1 MTALTLTLLASFVVQ
16 DKPEDAMKMEWVI
29 QEGDRFEMK
38 WSYNE
43 QRKREG
49 QDKAAEGHD
58 KRDVEAELTWK
69 AEGIL
74 TLTLKKVTWSYGT
87 QDYEIGLTYFAGKK
101 LNPQL
106 KMNVPPSAPGYPTS
120 KAEADRMFTYMQ
132 KLTEGEFTVDT
143 VTEKGRTL
151 FLWNGGNVRLIT
163 PSLFD
168 RLFTHPLLP
177 SGPVRKD
184 QLFKDPL
191 EAQILPPGLT
201 DIKTVEAKVTSVG
214 EKGLVARG
222 GLNIPFGKAFT
233 ANSQVQNMS
242 GSFTYVCEWNYSPKQ
257 YLQRSTEEQK
267 FSKRIDA
274 KGKDA
279 DFYKENLNHSAGQT
293 LTIKKLEPKPGDPK
307 PGDKKPDEKKPE
319 EKAEEKK

>member
-1 MTALTLTLLASFVVQ
+1 MTALTLAILAPFLLQ
-16 DKPEDAMKMEWVI
+16 DKPEDAQEMKWTL
-29 QEGDRFEMK
+29 QEGDRFDLK
-38 WSYNE
+38 WTYTE

-49 QDKAAEGHD
+49 QDKAAESHD
-58 KRDVEAELTWK
+58 KRDVEAELNWK
-69 AEGIL
+69 ADGIL
-74 TLTLKKVTWSYGT
+74 SLTLKKVAWSYGS
-87 QDYEIGLTYFAGKK
+87 QDYEISLAYFAGKK
-101 LNPQL
+101 LNPNL
-106 KMNVPPSAPGYPTS
+106 KMLVAPTAPGYNTS
-120 KAEADRMFTYMQ
+120 KAEADRMFAYMQ

-143 VTEKGRTL
+143 ITEKGRTL
-151 FLWNGGNVRLIT
+151 VLWNGGNVRQIT

-201 DIKTVEAKVTSVG
+201 DVKTVEAKVTAVG
-214 EKGLVARG
+214 DKGLIARG
-222 GLNIPFGKAFT
+222 GLTIPFGKAFT
-233 ANSQVQNMS
+233 ANGNVQNMS
-242 GSFTYVCEWNYSPKQ
+242 GSFSYSCEWNYSPKQ
-257 YLQRSTEEQK
+257 YLQRAAEEQK
-267 FSKRIDA
+267 FSKKIDA

-279 DFYKENLNHSAGQT
+279 DFYKENLNHTVGQV
-293 LTIKKLEPKPGDPK
+293 LTIKKLDPK